1 MATVLIVDEEQV
13 VIHIARIALERAWHK
28 VFAANSGEEAE
39 LLSAEMERIDVL
51 IGNHRVPPYT
61 GREIAERLLQAH
73 PTARV
78 VHISGHPTQPVRR
91 MVPDARMGPHRKHGA
106 DALRA
111 LRFRAGGASPAET
124 REGAARMFFGHTTQ
138 AA

>member
-1 MATVLIVDEEQV
+1 M
-13 VIHIARIALERAWHK
+13 ERAGHK

-51 IGNHRVPPYT
+51 SGNHRVPPYT
-61 GREIAERLLQAH
+61 GREIAEHLLQAH
-73 PTARV
+73 PAARV
-78 VHISGHPTQPVRR
+78 VYISGYPTQPVRR
-91 MVPDARMGPHRKHGA
+91 MVPNARMGPHRKHGA
-106 DALRA
+106 DALHA
-111 LRFRAGGASPAET
+111 LRFRAGGAIGASPAET